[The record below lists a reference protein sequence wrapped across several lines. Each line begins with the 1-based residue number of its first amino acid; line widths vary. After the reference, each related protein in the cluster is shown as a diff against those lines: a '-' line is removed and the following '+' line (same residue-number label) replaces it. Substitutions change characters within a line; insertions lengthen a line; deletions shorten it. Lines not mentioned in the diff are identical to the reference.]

1 MQQFAFI
8 HHVELG
14 VLSSLQYEM
23 ISNDTSNL
31 QGLKVERIP
40 EEEDYLMKV
49 DEENCPRYDIFRKYA
64 SNSTE
69 FA

>member
-1 MQQFAFI
+1 
-8 HHVELG
+8 
-14 VLSSLQYEM
+14 M